1 MFIISMDCRFVC
13 LPHSYSDTLTTNA
26 MISGG
31 VGLDEVYD
39 WLRVP
44 F

>member
-1 MFIISMDCRFVC
+1 MISMDCRFVC
-13 LPHSYSDTLTTNA
+13 LPHSHGDALTTNA
-26 MISGG
+26 MILGG

-39 WLRVP
+39 WLTVP